1 MCVKYSSHLVFNQN
15 HRISFPYTTHF
26 VFAIISFWNFLRKN
40 KLYAAVNLVGLTV
53 SMAFVL
59 LLAVYIQ
66 RQLTTDSFQQNA
78 DRIYVVANEDN
89 VTMGYWLDKHLKNNF
104 PEIEKGCCVA
114 NIASAAAFNIDGER
128 VYGSTM
134 AADSTFFEMF
144 SYDLVEGNKA
154 DWRVSQDRCMVSRE
168 FANAHF
174 GDKDPLGQT
183 ISLNYEGSF
192 QLTVC
197 GVYEDFGNSILKAPD
212 VLIRGDLMPKINSS
226 HDEFMSNAGGGIC
239 FVMAYPG
246 ADLQGRHDDILD
258 WCEENF
264 WVYKSQYDKVR
275 IIPLRDMYFLNE
287 GIRYGSDTIQF
298 GNRSFVNLLL
308 AMCILLLAFA
318 VLNYINMT
326 TALTGF
332 RAKEM
337 ATRRLVG
344 ADKRSIFFKVI
355 SESTLICGISM
366 LLAILLAEALAP
378 TASRILEYQVSVF
391 KAVTPVNILLV
402 LGFILVLGIL
412 AGIVPALLIQK
423 AQPIEIVR
431 GTLRLKTKTVYSKV
445 IIVVQNVV
453 AVVMLVS
460 ALTIG
465 LQIRHMVS
473 ADLGYNTKDILVV
486 DNAFGQTGQIRPL
499 LDKWREEPCVEEVG
513 QGDGIPLGGT
523 NNWTMEMPDG
533 HWVSF
538 QQIQGDDKY
547 FDILGLKVKQDN
559 HQPNKWWLNEYAFKQ
574 IGIEETA
581 TEFQTAQNGTRSIG
595 GIYYDFKIRPL
606 EQDQSAAMIYNR
618 GENPDDDYPW
628 VLLVKTTGD
637 QAAAKK
643 QVEAACKEV
652 FPDRLFEA
660 QYIEEMIEDGF
671 ADESR
676 VLNIVLIFTLLSI
689 LVSALGLF
697 AMSSYYMQ
705 QEIRSVSVKKV
716 FGADYSGVLKE
727 LVLSFMKMVGIAFV
741 IGVPIA
747 WFIMSRWLSGYG
759 HRINLY
765 WWIFVVA
772 GLIVALIAIASVLYQ
787 SIKTAR
793 TNPAEA
799 LKKE

>member
-1 MCVKYSSHLVFNQN
+1 MK
-15 HRISFPYTTHF
+15 
-26 VFAIISFWNFLRKN
+26 SFWNFLRKN

-78 DRIYVVANEDN
+78 DRIYVIANEDN

-144 SYDLVEGNKA
+144 SYDLLEGNKA

-174 GDKDPLGQT
+174 GDKDPLGQI
-183 ISLNYEGSF
+183 ISFNYEGSF

-212 VLIRGDLMPKINSS
+212 VLIRGDIMPKINSS
-226 HDEFMSNAGGGIC
+226 HDEYMSNAGGGIC

-246 ADLQGRHDDILD
+246 ADLQARHSDILD

-486 DNAFGQTGQIRPL
+486 DNAFGQAGQIRPL

-513 QGDGIPLGGT
+513 QGDGIPLGRT
-523 NNWTMEMPDG
+523 SNWTMEMPDG

>member
-1 MCVKYSSHLVFNQN
+1 MK
-15 HRISFPYTTHF
+15 
-26 VFAIISFWNFLRKN
+26 SFWNFLRKN

-144 SYDLVEGNKA
+144 SYDLLEGNKA

-174 GDKDPLGQT
+174 GDKDPLGQI
-183 ISLNYEGSF
+183 ISFNYEGSF

-212 VLIRGDLMPKINSS
+212 VLIRGDLMPLINTS
-226 HDEFMSNAGGGIC
+226 HDEYMSNAGGGIC

-246 ADLQGRHDDILD
+246 ADLQARHSDILD

-391 KAVTPVNILLV
+391 KAVTPVGILLV

-486 DNAFGQTGQIRPL
+486 DNAFGQTGKIRPL

-628 VLLVKTTGD
+628 ILLVKTTGD

-689 LVSALGLF
+689 LVSAMGLF

-705 QEIRSVSVKKV
+705 QETRSVAVKKV
-716 FGADYSGVLKE
+716 FGAEYNGVLKE

-747 WFIMSRWLSGYG
+747 WFIMNRWLSGYG
-759 HRINLY
+759 HRIDLH
-765 WWIFVVA
+765 WWIFVLA
-772 GLIVALIAIASVLYQ
+772 GLTVAVIAAISVLYQ

>member
-1 MCVKYSSHLVFNQN
+1 MK
-15 HRISFPYTTHF
+15 
-26 VFAIISFWNFLRKN
+26 SFWNFLKKN
-40 KLYAAVNLVGLTV
+40 KLYGAINLVGLTV

-59 LLAVYIQ
+59 LLAVYVQ
-66 RQLTTDSFQQNA
+66 RQLTTDSFQKNS
-78 DRIYVVANEDN
+78 DRIYVIANEDN

-114 NIASAAAFNIDGER
+114 NVASADAFTIGGEL

-144 SYDLVEGNKA
+144 SYDLMEGNKA
-154 DWRVSQDRCMVSRE
+154 DWRVSWDRCMVSRE
-168 FANAHF
+168 FANVHF
-174 GDKDPLGQT
+174 GDKDPIGQVVT
-183 ISLNYEGSF
+183 YNNGNY

-197 GVYEDFGNSILKAPD
+197 GIYEDFGNSILKAPD
-212 VLIRGDLMPKINSS
+212 VLLRGEIMTKINSANN
-226 HDEFMSNAGGGIC
+226 EGMSNAGSGIC
-239 FVMAYPG
+239 FVMAYPD
-246 ADLQGRHDDILD
+246 ADLQARQGDILD
-258 WCEENF
+258 WCEKNF

-275 IIPLRDMYFLNE
+275 LIPLRDMYFLNE

-344 ADKRSIFFKVI
+344 ADKRSIFLKVI
-355 SESTLICGISM
+355 AESTLICGISM
-366 LLAILLAEALAP
+366 LLAILLAEALSPAV
-378 TASRILEYQVSVF
+378 SRMLEYQVSIF
-391 KAVTPVNILLV
+391 KAITPVNVLLV
-402 LGFILVLGIL
+402 LGFIVILGIL
-412 AGIVPALLIQK
+412 SGIVPALLIQK

-445 IIVVQNVV
+445 IIIVQNVV
-453 AVVMLVS
+453 AIIMLVS
-460 ALTIG
+460 ALTMG
-465 LQIRHMVS
+465 LQIRHMIS

-574 IGIEETA
+574 IGIDESA
-581 TEFQTAQNGTRSIG
+581 MEFVSAKNGTRSIG

-606 EQDQSAAMIYNR
+606 EADQSAAMIYNR

-671 ADESR
+671 SDESR

-759 HRINLY
+759 HRIDLH
-765 WWIFVVA
+765 WWIFLAA
-772 GLIVALIAIASVLYQ
+772 GAVVALIAIVSVLYQ
-787 SIKTAR
+787 SIKTAQ

>member
-1 MCVKYSSHLVFNQN
+1 MK
-15 HRISFPYTTHF
+15 
-26 VFAIISFWNFLRKN
+26 SFWNFLKKN
-40 KLYAAVNLVGLTV
+40 KLYGAINLVGLTV

-59 LLAVYIQ
+59 LLAVYVQ
-66 RQLTTDSFQQNA
+66 RQLTTDSFQKNA
-78 DRIYVVANEDN
+78 DRIYVIANEDN

-114 NIASAAAFNIDGER
+114 NVASADAFTIGGEL

-154 DWRVSQDRCMVSRE
+154 DWRVSWDRCMVSRE
-168 FANAHF
+168 FANVHF
-174 GDKDPLGQT
+174 GDKDPIGQVVT
-183 ISLNYEGSF
+183 YNNGNY

-197 GVYEDFGNSILKAPD
+197 GIYEDFGNSILKAPD
-212 VLIRGDLMPKINSS
+212 VLLRGEIMTKINSANN
-226 HDEFMSNAGGGIC
+226 EGMSNAGSGIC
-239 FVMAYPG
+239 FVMAYPD
-246 ADLQGRHDDILD
+246 ADLQARQGDILD
-258 WCEENF
+258 WCEKNF

-275 IIPLRDMYFLNE
+275 LIPLRDMYFLNE

-308 AMCILLLAFA
+308 AMCLLLLAFA

-344 ADKRSIFFKVI
+344 ADKRSIFLKVI

-378 TASRILEYQVSVF
+378 AASRILEYQVSIF
-391 KAVTPVNILLV
+391 KAITPVNVLLV
-402 LGFILVLGIL
+402 LGFTVILGIL
-412 AGIVPALLIQK
+412 SGLVPALLIQQ

-445 IIVVQNVV
+445 IIIVQNMV
-453 AVVMLVS
+453 AIIMLVS
-460 ALTIG
+460 TLTMG
-465 LQIRHMVS
+465 LQIRHLVS

-486 DNAFGQTGQIRPL
+486 DNAFGNTGQIRPL
-499 LDKWREEPCVEEVG
+499 LDRLRAEPCVEEVG
-513 QGDGIPLGGT
+513 QGDGIPLEGT

-559 HQPNKWWLNEYAFKQ
+559 HQRAWWLNEYAFKE
-574 IGIEETA
+574 IGIEETE
-581 TEFQTAQNGTRSIG
+581 TEYQTAKNGTRQIG
-595 GIYYDFKIRPL
+595 GIYYDFKIRPI
-606 EQDQSAAMIYNR
+606 EADQSAAMIYNR

-628 VLLVKTTGD
+628 MLIVKTTGD
-637 QAAAKK
+637 QAAARK

-671 ADESR
+671 SDESR

-747 WFIMSRWLSGYG
+747 WLIMNHWLSGYG
-759 HRINLY
+759 HRIGLH
-765 WWIFVVA
+765 WWIFVLA
-772 GLIVALIAIASVLYQ
+772 GLVVALIAAASVLYQ

>member
-1 MCVKYSSHLVFNQN
+1 MK
-15 HRISFPYTTHF
+15 
-26 VFAIISFWNFLRKN
+26 SFWNFLRKN

-144 SYDLVEGNKA
+144 SYDLLEGNKA

-174 GDKDPLGQT
+174 GDKDPLGQI
-183 ISLNYEGSF
+183 ISFNYDGSF

-212 VLIRGDLMPKINSS
+212 VLIRGDIMPKINSS

-486 DNAFGQTGQIRPL
+486 DNAFGQAGQIRPL

-606 EQDQSAAMIYNR
+606 EEDQSAAMIYNR

-637 QAAAKK
+637 QAAAKER
-643 QVEAACKEV
+643 VEAIAGEV
-652 FPDRLFEA
+652 FPGRLFEA

-747 WFIMSRWLSGYG
+747 WLIMNHWLSGYG

>member
-1 MCVKYSSHLVFNQN
+1 MK
-15 HRISFPYTTHF
+15 
-26 VFAIISFWNFLRKN
+26 SFWNFLKKN
-40 KLYAAVNLVGLTV
+40 KLYGAINLVGLPV

-59 LLAVYIQ
+59 LLAVYVQ
-66 RQLTTDSFQQNA
+66 RQLTTDSFQKNA
-78 DRIYVVANEDN
+78 DRIYVIANEDN

-114 NIASAAAFNIDGER
+114 NVASADAFTIGGEL

-154 DWRVSQDRCMVSRE
+154 DWRVSWDRCMVSRE
-168 FANAHF
+168 FANVHF
-174 GDKDPLGQT
+174 GDKDPIGQVVT
-183 ISLNYEGSF
+183 YNNGNY

-197 GVYEDFGNSILKAPD
+197 GIYEDFGNSILKAPD
-212 VLIRGDLMPKINSS
+212 VLLRGEIMTKINSANN
-226 HDEFMSNAGGGIC
+226 EGMSNAGSGIC
-239 FVMAYPG
+239 FVMAYPD
-246 ADLQGRHDDILD
+246 ADLQARQGDILD
-258 WCEENF
+258 WCEKNF

-275 IIPLRDMYFLNE
+275 LIPLRDMYFLNE

-308 AMCILLLAFA
+308 AMCLLLLAFA

-344 ADKRSIFFKVI
+344 ADKRSIFLKVI

-378 TASRILEYQVSVF
+378 AASRILEYQVSIF
-391 KAVTPVNILLV
+391 KAITPVNVLLV
-402 LGFILVLGIL
+402 LGFIVILGIL
-412 AGIVPALLIQK
+412 SGLVPALLIQQ

-445 IIVVQNVV
+445 IIIVQNVV
-453 AVVMLVS
+453 AIIMLVS
-460 ALTIG
+460 ALTMG
-465 LQIRHMVS
+465 LQIRHMIS

-574 IGIEETA
+574 IGIDESA
-581 TEFQTAQNGTRSIG
+581 MEFVSAKNGTRSIG

-606 EQDQSAAMIYNR
+606 EADQSAAMIYNR

-671 ADESR
+671 SDESR

-747 WFIMSRWLSGYG
+747 WFIMNRWLSGYG
-759 HRINLY
+759 HRIDLY
-765 WWIFVVA
+765 WWIFALA
-772 GLIVALIAIASVLYQ
+772 GLTVAFIAAISVLYQ

>member
-1 MCVKYSSHLVFNQN
+1 MK
-15 HRISFPYTTHF
+15 
-26 VFAIISFWNFLRKN
+26 SFWNFIKKN
-40 KLYAAVNLVGLTV
+40 KLYGAINLVGLTV

-144 SYDLVEGNKA
+144 SYDLLEGNKA

-174 GDKDPLGQT
+174 GDKDPLGQI
-183 ISLNYEGSF
+183 ISFNYEGSF

-212 VLIRGDLMPKINSS
+212 VLIRGDLMPLINTS
-226 HDEFMSNAGGGIC
+226 HDEYMSNAGGGIC

-246 ADLQGRHDDILD
+246 ADLQARHSDILD

-486 DNAFGQTGQIRPL
+486 DNAFGQAGKIRPL

-747 WFIMSRWLSGYG
+747 WFIMNRWLSGYG

>member
-1 MCVKYSSHLVFNQN
+1 MK
-15 HRISFPYTTHF
+15 
-26 VFAIISFWNFLRKN
+26 SFWNFIKKN
-40 KLYAAVNLVGLTV
+40 KLYGAINLVGLTV

-59 LLAVYIQ
+59 LLAVYVQ
-66 RQLTTDSFQQNA
+66 RQLSTDTFQENA
-78 DRIYVVANEDN
+78 DRIYVIANEDN

-114 NIASAAAFNIDGER
+114 NIASAAAFNINGER

-174 GDKDPLGQT
+174 GDKDPLGQI
-183 ISLNYEGSF
+183 ISFNYEGSF

-212 VLIRGDLMPKINSS
+212 VLIRGDIMPKINST
-226 HDEFMSNAGGGIC
+226 HDEYMSNAGGGIC

-246 ADLQGRHDDILD
+246 ADLQARHSDILD

-523 NNWTMEMPDG
+523 NNWTMEMLDG

-581 TEFQTAQNGTRSIG
+581 MEFQSAKNGTRAIG

-618 GENPDDDYPW
+618 GENPNDDYPW

-652 FPDRLFEA
+652 FPYRLFEA

>member
-1 MCVKYSSHLVFNQN
+1 MK
-15 HRISFPYTTHF
+15 
-26 VFAIISFWNFLRKN
+26 SFWNFLKKN
-40 KLYAAVNLVGLTV
+40 KLYGAINLVGLTV

-59 LLAVYIQ
+59 LLAVYVQ
-66 RQLTTDSFQQNA
+66 RQLTTDSFQKNA
-78 DRIYVVANEDN
+78 DRIYVIANEDN

-114 NIASAAAFNIDGER
+114 NVASADAFTIGGEL

-154 DWRVSQDRCMVSRE
+154 DWRVSWDRCMVSRE
-168 FANAHF
+168 FANVHF
-174 GDKDPLGQT
+174 GDKDPIGQVVT
-183 ISLNYEGSF
+183 YNNGNY

-197 GVYEDFGNSILKAPD
+197 GIYEDFGNSILKAPD
-212 VLIRGDLMPKINSS
+212 VLLRGEIMTKINSANN
-226 HDEFMSNAGGGIC
+226 EGMSNAGSGIC
-239 FVMAYPG
+239 FVMAYPD
-246 ADLQGRHDDILD
+246 ADLQARQGDILD
-258 WCEENF
+258 WCEKNF

-275 IIPLRDMYFLNE
+275 LIPLRDMYFLNE

-308 AMCILLLAFA
+308 AMCLLLLAFA

-344 ADKRSIFFKVI
+344 ADKRSIFLKVI

-378 TASRILEYQVSVF
+378 AASRILEYQVSVF

-445 IIVVQNVV
+445 IIIVQNVV
-453 AVVMLVS
+453 AIIMLVS
-460 ALTIG
+460 ALTMG
-465 LQIRHMVS
+465 LQIRHMIS

-499 LDKWREEPCVEEVG
+499 LDKWREEPSVEEVG

-637 QAAAKK
+637 QTAAKK
-643 QVEAACKEV
+643 RVEAVAGEV
-652 FPDRLFEA
+652 FPGRLFEG
-660 QYIEEMIEDGF
+660 QYIEEMIADGF
-671 ADESR
+671 KDESR
-676 VLNIVLIFTLLSI
+676 VLKIVLIFTLLSV

-747 WFIMSRWLSGYG
+747 WLIMNHWLSGYG
-759 HRINLY
+759 HRIGLH
-765 WWIFVVA
+765 WWIFVLA
-772 GLIVALIAIASVLYQ
+772 GLVVALIAAASVLYQ

>member
-1 MCVKYSSHLVFNQN
+1 MK
-15 HRISFPYTTHF
+15 
-26 VFAIISFWNFLRKN
+26 SFWNFLKKN
-40 KLYAAVNLVGLTV
+40 KLYGAINLVGLTV

-59 LLAVYIQ
+59 LLAVYVQ
-66 RQLTTDSFQQNA
+66 RQLTTDSFQENA
-78 DRIYVVANEDN
+78 DRIYVIANEEN
-89 VTMGYWLDKHLKNNF
+89 VDMGYWLDKHLKNNF
-104 PEIEKGCCVA
+104 PEIERGCCVA
-114 NIASAAAFNIDGER
+114 NIASATAFSIDGER

-134 AADSTFFEMF
+134 AADSTFFDIF
-144 SYDLVEGNKA
+144 SYELTKGNKA
-154 DWRVSQDRCMVSRE
+154 DWRVSWDRCMVSEE

-174 GDKDPLGQT
+174 GDKDPIGQV
-183 ISLNYEGSF
+183 IQLNYEGSF
-192 QLTVC
+192 PITVC
-197 GVYEDFGNSILKAPD
+197 GIYKDFGNSVLKAPD
-212 VLIRGDLMPKINSS
+212 VLLRGDIMPKINSS
-226 HDEFMSNAGGGIC
+226 HDESMSNAAGGIC
-239 FVMAYPG
+239 FVMTHPG
-246 ADLQGRHDDILD
+246 ADLKAKHNAILD

-264 WVYKSQYDKVR
+264 WVYKSRYDKVR
-275 IIPLRDMYFLNE
+275 IIPLRDMYFLESGNKDWTE
-287 GIRYGSDTIQF
+287 TIQF

-344 ADKRSIFFKVI
+344 AEKRSIFLKVI
-355 SESTLICGISM
+355 SESTIICAISM
-366 LLAILLAEALAP
+366 PLAILLAEALAP
-378 TASRILEYQVSVF
+378 TASQILEYQVSIF
-391 KAVTPVNILLV
+391 KAVSPVNILLV
-402 LGFILVLGIL
+402 LGFILALGVL

-445 IIVVQNVV
+445 IIMIQNVV
-453 AVVMLVS
+453 TVVMLVS
-460 ALTIG
+460 ALTMA
-465 LQIRHMVS
+465 LQIRHMIT

-499 LDKWREEPCVEEVG
+499 LDKWRAEPCVEEVG
-513 QGDGIPLGGT
+513 QGDGIPLEGT

-547 FDILGLKVKQDN
+547 FDILGLKMKQDN
-559 HQPNKWWLNEYAFKQ
+559 HQRAWWLNEYAFKQ
-574 IGIEETA
+574 IGIDESA
-581 TEFQTAQNGTRSIG
+581 MEFVTAQNGTMAIG
-595 GIYYDFKIRPL
+595 GVYYDFKVRPL
-606 EQDQSAAMIYNR
+606 EADQSAAMIYNR

-628 VLLVKTTGD
+628 VLIIKTSGD
-637 QAAAKK
+637 HAAAKK
-643 QVEAACKEV
+643 RVEAIAAEV
-652 FPDRLFEA
+652 FPGRLFSA
-660 QYIEEMIEDGF
+660 LYIEEMIEEGF
-671 ADESR
+671 SDESR
-676 VLNIVLIFTLLSI
+676 VLKIVLIFTLLSI

-716 FGADYSGVLKE
+716 FGAEYSGVLKE
-727 LVLSFMKMVGIAFV
+727 LVLAFMRMVGIAFV
-741 IGVPIA
+741 IAIPIA
-747 WFIMSRWLSGYG
+747 WFIMNRWLSGFG
-759 HRINLY
+759 HHINLH

-772 GLIVALIAIASVLYQ
+772 GLVVALIAIISVLYQ

>member
-1 MCVKYSSHLVFNQN
+1 MK
-15 HRISFPYTTHF
+15 
-26 VFAIISFWNFLRKN
+26 SFWNFLRKN

-174 GDKDPLGQT
+174 GDKDPLGQI
-183 ISLNYEGSF
+183 ISFNYEGSF

-212 VLIRGDLMPKINSS
+212 VLIRGDLMPLINTS
-226 HDEFMSNAGGGIC
+226 HDEYMSNAGGGIC

-246 ADLQGRHDDILD
+246 ADLQARHSDILD

-344 ADKRSIFFKVI
+344 SDKRSIFLKVI

-366 LLAILLAEALAP
+366 LLAILLAEALSP
-378 TASRILEYQVSVF
+378 LASQILKYQVSIF
-391 KAVTPVNILLV
+391 KAVMPVNVLLV
-402 LGFILVLGIL
+402 LGFIALLGVLS
-412 AGIVPALLIQK
+412 GIVPALLIQQ

-445 IIVVQNVV
+445 IIIVQNVV

-460 ALTIG
+460 ALTMG
-465 LQIRHMVS
+465 LQIRHMIS

-499 LDKWREEPCVEEVG
+499 LDRLRAEPCVEEVG

-523 NNWTMEMPDG
+523 NNLTMEMPDG

-559 HQPNKWWLNEYAFKQ
+559 HQRAWWLNEYAFKQ

-581 TEFQTAQNGTRSIG
+581 TEFQSAKNGTRQIG

-606 EQDQSAAMIYNR
+606 EEDQSAAMIYNR

-628 VLLVKTTGD
+628 ILLVKTTGD

-705 QEIRSVSVKKV
+705 QEIRSVSVKKA

-747 WFIMSRWLSGYG
+747 WFIMNRWLSGYG
-759 HRINLY
+759 HRIDLY
-765 WWIFVVA
+765 WWIFALA
-772 GLIVALIAIASVLYQ
+772 GLTVVFIAAISVLYQ

>member
-1 MCVKYSSHLVFNQN
+1 MK
-15 HRISFPYTTHF
+15 
-26 VFAIISFWNFLRKN
+26 SFWNFLRKN

-144 SYDLVEGNKA
+144 SYDLLEGNKA

-174 GDKDPLGQT
+174 GDKDPLGQI
-183 ISLNYEGSF
+183 ISFNYDGSF

-212 VLIRGDLMPKINSS
+212 VLIRGDIMPKINSL
-226 HDEFMSNAGGGIC
+226 HDEFMSYAGGGVC
-239 FVMAYPG
+239 FVMTYPG
-246 ADLQGRHDDILD
+246 ADLQARQSDILD

-264 WVYKSQYDKVR
+264 WVYKRQYDNVR
-275 IIPLRDMYFLNE
+275 LIPLRNMYFMDDGNKDWTE
-287 GIRYGSDTIQF
+287 TIQF

-344 ADKRSIFFKVI
+344 SDKRSIFLKVI

-366 LLAILLAEALAP
+366 LLAILLAEALSP
-378 TASRILEYQVSVF
+378 LASQILKYQVSIF
-391 KAVTPVNILLV
+391 KAVMPVNVLLV
-402 LGFILVLGIL
+402 LGFIALLGVLS
-412 AGIVPALLIQK
+412 GIVPALLIQQ

-445 IIVVQNVV
+445 IIIVQNVV

-460 ALTIG
+460 ALTMG
-465 LQIRHMVS
+465 LQIRHMIS

-499 LDKWREEPCVEEVG
+499 LDRLRAEPCVEEVG

-523 NNWTMEMPDG
+523 NNLTMEMPDG

-559 HQPNKWWLNEYAFKQ
+559 HQRAWWLNEYAFKQ

-581 TEFQTAQNGTRSIG
+581 TEFQSAKNGTSQIG

-606 EQDQSAAMIYNR
+606 EEDQSAAMIYNR

-628 VLLVKTTGD
+628 ILLVKTTGD

-676 VLNIVLIFTLLSI
+676 VLNIVLIFTLLFI

-772 GLIVALIAIASVLYQ
+772 GLLVAIIAAISVLYQ

>member
-1 MCVKYSSHLVFNQN
+1 MK
-15 HRISFPYTTHF
+15 
-26 VFAIISFWNFLRKN
+26 SFWNFLRKN

-89 VTMGYWLDKHLKNNF
+89 VTMGYWLNKRLKNNF

-174 GDKDPLGQT
+174 GDKDPLGQI
-183 ISLNYEGSF
+183 ISFNYEGSF

-246 ADLQGRHDDILD
+246 ADLQARHSDILD

-431 GTLRLKTKTVYSKV
+431 GTLRLETKTVYSKV

-460 ALTIG
+460 ALTMG
-465 LQIRHMVS
+465 LQIRHMIS

-486 DNAFGQTGQIRPL
+486 DNAFGQAGQIRPL

-581 TEFQTAQNGTRSIG
+581 MEFQSAKNGTRAIG

-618 GENPDDDYPW
+618 GENPNDDYPW

-747 WFIMSRWLSGYG
+747 WFIMNRWLSGYG
-759 HRINLY
+759 HRIDLH
-765 WWIFVVA
+765 WWIFAIA
-772 GLIVALIAIASVLYQ
+772 GLTVAVIAAISVLYQ

>member
-1 MCVKYSSHLVFNQN
+1 MK
-15 HRISFPYTTHF
+15 
-26 VFAIISFWNFLRKN
+26 SFWNFLKKN

-174 GDKDPLGQT
+174 GDKDPLGQI
-183 ISLNYEGSF
+183 ISFNYEGSF

-264 WVYKSQYDKVR
+264 WVYKSLYDKVR

-308 AMCILLLAFA
+308 AMCLLLLAFA

-344 ADKRSIFFKVI
+344 ADKRSIFLKVI

-366 LLAILLAEALAP
+366 LLAILLAEALCPAV
-378 TASRILEYQVSVF
+378 SRLLEYQVSIF
-391 KAVTPVNILLV
+391 KAITPVNVLLV
-402 LGFILVLGIL
+402 LGFIVILGVLS
-412 AGIVPALLIQK
+412 GIVPALLIQQ

-465 LQIRHMVS
+465 LQIRYMIS

-486 DNAFGQTGQIRPL
+486 DNAYGQTGQIRPL

-643 QVEAACKEV
+643 RVEAACKEV

-676 VLNIVLIFTLLSI
+676 VLKIVIIFTLLSI

-747 WFIMSRWLSGYG
+747 WFIMNLWLSGYG
-759 HRINLY
+759 HRINLH
-765 WWIFVVA
+765 WWIFLPA
-772 GLIVALIAIASVLYQ
+772 GAVVALIAIVSVLYH

>member
-1 MCVKYSSHLVFNQN
+1 MK
-15 HRISFPYTTHF
+15 
-26 VFAIISFWNFLRKN
+26 SFWNFLKKN
-40 KLYAAVNLVGLTV
+40 KLYGVINLVGLTV

-59 LLAVYIQ
+59 LLAVYVQ
-66 RQLTTDSFQQNA
+66 RQLSTDTFQENA
-78 DRIYVVANEDN
+78 DRIYVIANEDN

-114 NIASAAAFNIDGER
+114 NMSSAAAFSIDGER

-134 AADSTFFEMF
+134 AADSTFFEIF
-144 SYDLVEGNKA
+144 SYDLVKGNKA
-154 DWRVSQDRCMVSRE
+154 DWRVSWDRCMVSEE
-168 FANAHF
+168 FANANF
-174 GDKDPLGQT
+174 GEKDPIGQ
-183 ISLNYEGSF
+183 IIQFNYEGTF
-192 QLTVC
+192 PLTVC
-197 GVYEDFGNSILKAPD
+197 GIYKEFGNSILKAPD
-212 VLIRGDLMPKINSS
+212 VLVRGEMMPKTNSS
-226 HDEFMSNAGGGIC
+226 HDEYMSNAGGGIC

-246 ADLQGRHDDILD
+246 ADLLARQDDILS
-258 WCEENF
+258 WCEEHF

-308 AMCILLLAFA
+308 AMCLLLLAFA

-344 ADKRSIFFKVI
+344 AEKRSIFLKVI
-355 SESTLICGISM
+355 SESTIICAISM

-378 TASRILEYQVSVF
+378 TASRILEYQVSIF
-391 KAVTPVNILLV
+391 KAITPVNVLLV
-402 LGFILVLGIL
+402 LGFIVILGIL
-412 AGIVPALLIQK
+412 SGLVPALLIQQ

-643 QVEAACKEV
+643 RVEAVAGEV
-652 FPDRLFEA
+652 FPGRLFEG
-660 QYIEEMIEDGF
+660 QYIEEMIADGF
-671 ADESR
+671 KDESR
-676 VLNIVLIFTLLSI
+676 VLKIVLIFTLLSI

-747 WFIMSRWLSGYG
+747 WFIMNRWLSGYG
-759 HRINLY
+759 HRIDLH
-765 WWIFVVA
+765 WWIFALA
-772 GLIVALIAIASVLYQ
+772 GLAVAFIAAISVLYQ

>member
-1 MCVKYSSHLVFNQN
+1 MK
-15 HRISFPYTTHF
+15 
-26 VFAIISFWNFLRKN
+26 SFWNFLRKN

-318 VLNYINMT
+318 VLNYINMA

>member
-1 MCVKYSSHLVFNQN
+1 MK
-15 HRISFPYTTHF
+15 
-26 VFAIISFWNFLRKN
+26 SFWNFLKKN
-40 KLYAAVNLVGLTV
+40 KLYGAINLVGLTV

-174 GDKDPLGQT
+174 GDKDPLGQI
-183 ISLNYEGSF
+183 ISFNYEGSF

-212 VLIRGDLMPKINSS
+212 VLIRGDIMPKINSS
-226 HDEFMSNAGGGIC
+226 HDEYMSNAGGGIC

-246 ADLQGRHDDILD
+246 ADLQARHSDILD

-637 QAAAKK
+637 QAAAKER
-643 QVEAACKEV
+643 VEAIAGEV
-652 FPDRLFEA
+652 FPGRLFEA

-759 HRINLY
+759 HRINLF
-765 WWIFVVA
+765 WWIFLAA
-772 GLIVALIAIASVLYQ
+772 GAVVALIAIASVLYQ

>member
-1 MCVKYSSHLVFNQN
+1 MK
-15 HRISFPYTTHF
+15 
-26 VFAIISFWNFLRKN
+26 SFWNFLRKN

-192 QLTVC
+192 QFTVC

-486 DNAFGQTGQIRPL
+486 DNAFGQAGQIRPL

-637 QAAAKK
+637 QAAAKER
-643 QVEAACKEV
+643 VEAIAGEV
-652 FPDRLFEA
+652 FPGRLFEA

>member
-1 MCVKYSSHLVFNQN
+1 MK
-15 HRISFPYTTHF
+15 
-26 VFAIISFWNFLRKN
+26 SFWNFLRKN
-40 KLYAAVNLVGLTV
+40 KLYGTINLVGLTV

-59 LLAVYIQ
+59 LLVVYIQ
-66 RQLTTDSFQQNA
+66 RQLSTDSFQENA
-78 DRIYVVANEDN
+78 DRVFVIGNDN
-89 VTMGYWLDKHLKNNF
+89 SVQMGYWLDKHLKNNF

-114 NIASAAAFNIDGER
+114 NIASAAAFNINGER

-168 FANAHF
+168 FVNAHF
-174 GDKDPLGQT
+174 GDKDPIGQVIT
-183 ISLNYEGSF
+183 LNDNADYP
-192 QLTVC
+192 LTVC
-197 GVYEDFGNSILKAPD
+197 GVYDDFGNSILKASD
-212 VLIRGDLMPKINSS
+212 VLMRGEIMPKTNSAHNES
-226 HDEFMSNAGGGIC
+226 MSNAGGGIC

-246 ADLQGRHDDILD
+246 ADLQARQSDILD
-258 WCEENF
+258 WCEENC

-275 IIPLRDMYFLNE
+275 IIPLRDMYFLEE
-287 GIRYGSDTIQF
+287 GNRDGTETIQF

-366 LLAILLAEALAP
+366 LLAILLAEALSP
-378 TASRILEYQVSVF
+378 LASQILKYQVSIF
-391 KAVTPVNILLV
+391 KAVTPVNVLLV
-402 LGFILVLGIL
+402 LGFIALLGVLS
-412 AGIVPALLIQK
+412 GIVPALLIQQ

-445 IIVVQNVV
+445 IIIVQNVV

-460 ALTIG
+460 ALTMG
-465 LQIRHMVS
+465 LQIRHMIS

-499 LDKWREEPCVEEVG
+499 LDRLRAEPCVEEVG

-559 HQPNKWWLNEYAFKQ
+559 HQRAWWLNEYAFKQ

-581 TEFQTAQNGTRSIG
+581 TEYQTAKNGTRQIG
-595 GIYYDFKIRPL
+595 GIYYDFKIRPI
-606 EQDQSAAMIYNR
+606 EADQSAAMIYNR

-628 VLLVKTTGD
+628 MLIVKTTGD
-637 QAAAKK
+637 QAAARK

-747 WFIMSRWLSGYG
+747 WFIMNRWLSGYG
-759 HRINLY
+759 HRIDLH
-765 WWIFVVA
+765 WWIFVLA
-772 GLIVALIAIASVLYQ
+772 GLAVAFIAAISVLYQ

>member
-1 MCVKYSSHLVFNQN
+1 MK
-15 HRISFPYTTHF
+15 
-26 VFAIISFWNFLRKN
+26 SFWNFLRKN

-144 SYDLVEGNKA
+144 SYDLLEGNKA

-174 GDKDPLGQT
+174 GDKDPLGQI
-183 ISLNYEGSF
+183 ISFNYDGSF

-212 VLIRGDLMPKINSS
+212 VLIRGDIMPKINSS

-344 ADKRSIFFKVI
+344 SDKRSIFLKVI

-366 LLAILLAEALAP
+366 LLAILLAEALSP
-378 TASRILEYQVSVF
+378 LASQILKYQVSIF
-391 KAVTPVNILLV
+391 KAVMPVNVLLV
-402 LGFILVLGIL
+402 LGFIALLGVLS
-412 AGIVPALLIQK
+412 GIVPALLIQQ

-445 IIVVQNVV
+445 IIIVQNVV

-460 ALTIG
+460 ALTMG
-465 LQIRHMVS
+465 LQIRHMIS

-499 LDKWREEPCVEEVG
+499 LDRLRAEPCVEEVG

-523 NNWTMEMPDG
+523 NNLTMEMPDG

-559 HQPNKWWLNEYAFKQ
+559 HQRAWWLNEYAFKQ

-581 TEFQTAQNGTRSIG
+581 TEFQSAKNGTRQIG

-606 EQDQSAAMIYNR
+606 EEDQSAAMIYNR

-628 VLLVKTTGD
+628 ILLVKTTGD

-676 VLNIVLIFTLLSI
+676 VLNIVLIFTLLFI

-747 WFIMSRWLSGYG
+747 WFIMNRWLSGYG
-759 HRINLY
+759 HRIDLY
-765 WWIFVVA
+765 WWIFALA
-772 GLIVALIAIASVLYQ
+772 GLTVAFIAAISVLYQ

>member
-1 MCVKYSSHLVFNQN
+1 MK
-15 HRISFPYTTHF
+15 
-26 VFAIISFWNFLRKN
+26 SFWNFLRKN

-114 NIASAAAFNIDGER
+114 NIASAAAFNINGER

-246 ADLQGRHDDILD
+246 ADLQARHSDILD

-637 QAAAKK
+637 QAAAKER
-643 QVEAACKEV
+643 VEAIAGEV
-652 FPDRLFEA
+652 FPGRLFEA

>member
-1 MCVKYSSHLVFNQN
+1 MK
-15 HRISFPYTTHF
+15 
-26 VFAIISFWNFLRKN
+26 SFWNFLKKN
-40 KLYAAVNLVGLTV
+40 KLYGAINLVGLTV

-66 RQLTTDSFQQNA
+66 RQLSTDSFQKNA
-78 DRIYVVANEDN
+78 DRIYVIANEDN

-114 NIASAAAFNIDGER
+114 NIASAAAFNINGER

-174 GDKDPLGQT
+174 GDKDPLGQI
-183 ISLNYEGSF
+183 ISFNYEGSF

-212 VLIRGDLMPKINSS
+212 VLIRGDLMPLINTS
-226 HDEFMSNAGGGIC
+226 HDEYMSNAGGGIC

-366 LLAILLAEALAP
+366 LLAILLAEALSP
-378 TASRILEYQVSVF
+378 LASQILKYQVSIF
-391 KAVTPVNILLV
+391 KAVTPVNVLLV
-402 LGFILVLGIL
+402 LGFIALLGVLS
-412 AGIVPALLIQK
+412 GIVPALLIQQ

-445 IIVVQNVV
+445 IIIVQNVV

-460 ALTIG
+460 ALTMG
-465 LQIRHMVS
+465 LQIRHMIS

-499 LDKWREEPCVEEVG
+499 LDRLRAEPCVEEVG

-559 HQPNKWWLNEYAFKQ
+559 HQRAWWLNEYAFKQ

-581 TEFQTAQNGTRSIG
+581 TEFQSAKNGTRQIG

-606 EQDQSAAMIYNR
+606 EEDQSAAMIYNR

-671 ADESR
+671 SDESR

-747 WFIMSRWLSGYG
+747 WFIMNRWLSGYG
-759 HRINLY
+759 HRIDLY
-765 WWIFVVA
+765 WWIFALA
-772 GLIVALIAIASVLYQ
+772 GLTVAFIAAISVLYQ

>member
-1 MCVKYSSHLVFNQN
+1 MK
-15 HRISFPYTTHF
+15 
-26 VFAIISFWNFLRKN
+26 SFWNFLKKN
-40 KLYAAVNLVGLTV
+40 KLYGAINLVGLTV

-59 LLAVYIQ
+59 LLAVYVQ
-66 RQLTTDSFQQNA
+66 RQLSTDSFQKNA
-78 DRIYVVANEDN
+78 DRIYVIANEDN

-144 SYDLVEGNKA
+144 SYDLLEGNKA

-212 VLIRGDLMPKINSS
+212 VLIRGDIMPKINSS
-226 HDEFMSNAGGGIC
+226 HDEYMSNAGGGIC
-239 FVMAYPG
+239 FVMTYPG
-246 ADLQGRHDDILD
+246 ADINARHDDIRD
-258 WCEENF
+258 WCEKNF
-264 WVYKSQYDKVR
+264 WVYKSHYDKVR

-308 AMCILLLAFA
+308 AMCLLLLAFA

-344 ADKRSIFFKVI
+344 ADKRSIFLKVI
-355 SESTLICGISM
+355 AESTIICGISM
-366 LLAILLAEALAP
+366 LLAILLAEALCP
-378 TASRILEYQVSVF
+378 TVSRLLEYQVSIF
-391 KAVTPVNILLV
+391 KAVTPVNVLLV
-402 LGFILVLGIL
+402 LGFIVVLGVL
-412 AGIVPALLIQK
+412 SGIVPALLIQQ

-445 IIVVQNVV
+445 IIIVQNVV

-460 ALTIG
+460 ALTMG
-465 LQIRHMVS
+465 LQIRHMIS

-499 LDKWREEPCVEEVG
+499 LDRLRTEPCVEEVG

-547 FDILGLKVKQDN
+547 FDILGLKIKQDN
-559 HQPNKWWLNEYAFKQ
+559 HQRAYWLNEYAFKQ

-581 TEFQTAQNGTRSIG
+581 TEFQTAQAGTRQIG

-606 EQDQSAAMIYNR
+606 EADQSAAMIFNH
-618 GENPDDDYPW
+618 GEYPDDNYPW
-628 VLLVKTTGD
+628 VLIVKTTGD

-643 QVEAACKEV
+643 RVEAIAGEV
-652 FPDRLFEA
+652 FPGRLFEA

-671 ADESR
+671 GDESR
-676 VLNIVLIFTLLSI
+676 VLKIVIIFTLLSI

-747 WFIMSRWLSGYG
+747 WFIMNRWLSGYG
-759 HRINLY
+759 HRIDLH
-765 WWIFVVA
+765 WWIFALA
-772 GLIVALIAIASVLYQ
+772 GLAVAFIATISVLYQ

>member
-1 MCVKYSSHLVFNQN
+1 MK
-15 HRISFPYTTHF
+15 
-26 VFAIISFWNFLRKN
+26 SFWNFLKKN
-40 KLYAAVNLVGLTV
+40 KLYGAINLVGLTV

-59 LLAVYIQ
+59 LLAAYVQ
-66 RQLTTDSFQQNA
+66 RQLSTDSFQKNA
-78 DRIYVVANEDN
+78 DRIYVIANEDN

-114 NIASAAAFNIDGER
+114 NIASAAAFNINGER

-174 GDKDPLGQT
+174 GDKDPLGQI
-183 ISLNYEGSF
+183 ISFNYEGSF

-212 VLIRGDLMPKINSS
+212 VLIRGDIMPLINTS
-226 HDEFMSNAGGGIC
+226 HDEYMSNAGGGIC

-366 LLAILLAEALAP
+366 LLAILLAEALSP
-378 TASRILEYQVSVF
+378 LASQILKYQVSIF
-391 KAVTPVNILLV
+391 KAVTPVNVLLV
-402 LGFILVLGIL
+402 LGFIALLGVLS
-412 AGIVPALLIQK
+412 GIVPALLIQR

-445 IIVVQNVV
+445 IIVIQNVV

-460 ALTIG
+460 ALTMG
-465 LQIRHMVS
+465 LQIRHLIS

-486 DNAFGQTGQIRPL
+486 DNAFGSTGEIRPL
-499 LDKWREEPCVEEVG
+499 LDRLKAEPCVEEVG

-523 NNWTMEMPDG
+523 NNWTMELADG
-533 HWVSF
+533 RWVSF

-559 HQPNKWWLNEYAFKQ
+559 HLGGVLNNHPGGWWLNEYAFKQ
-574 IGIEETA
+574 IGIDETA
-581 TEFQTAQNGTRSIG
+581 TEFLSAQNGMRYIG

-606 EQDQSAAMIYNR
+606 EADQSAALIYNR

-643 QVEAACKEV
+643 QVEVVAKEI
-652 FPDRLFEA
+652 FPDRLFDG

-747 WFIMSRWLSGYG
+747 WFIMNRWLSGYG
-759 HRINLY
+759 HRINLH
-765 WWIFVVA
+765 WWIFVLA
-772 GLIVALIAIASVLYQ
+772 GLLVAIIAAISVLYQ

>member
-1 MCVKYSSHLVFNQN
+1 MK
-15 HRISFPYTTHF
+15 
-26 VFAIISFWNFLRKN
+26 SFWNFLKKN
-40 KLYAAVNLVGLTV
+40 KLYGAINLVGLTV

-66 RQLTTDSFQQNA
+66 RQLSTDSFQENA
-78 DRIYVVANEDN
+78 DRVFVIGNDN
-89 VTMGYWLDKHLKNNF
+89 SVQMGYWLDKHLKNNF

-114 NIASAAAFNIDGER
+114 NVASADAFTIGGEL

-154 DWRVSQDRCMVSRE
+154 DWRVSWDRCMVSRE
-168 FANAHF
+168 FANVHF
-174 GDKDPLGQT
+174 GDKDPIGQVVT
-183 ISLNYEGSF
+183 YNNGNY

-197 GVYEDFGNSILKAPD
+197 GIYEDFGNSILKAPD
-212 VLIRGDLMPKINSS
+212 VLLRGEIMTKINSANN
-226 HDEFMSNAGGGIC
+226 EEMSNAGSGIC

-246 ADLQGRHDDILD
+246 ADLQARHSDILD

-275 IIPLRDMYFLNE
+275 IIPLRDMYFLEE
-287 GIRYGSDTIQF
+287 GTRDGTETIQF

-344 ADKRSIFFKVI
+344 ADKRSIFLKVI
-355 SESTLICGISM
+355 AESTLICGISM
-366 LLAILLAEALAP
+366 LLAILLAEALSPAV
-378 TASRILEYQVSVF
+378 SRMLEYQVSIF
-391 KAVTPVNILLV
+391 KAITPVNVLLV
-402 LGFILVLGIL
+402 LGFIVILGIL
-412 AGIVPALLIQK
+412 SGIVPALLIQK

-445 IIVVQNVV
+445 IIIVQNVV
-453 AVVMLVS
+453 AIIMLVS
-460 ALTIG
+460 ALTMG
-465 LQIRHMVS
+465 LQIRHLVT

-499 LDKWREEPCVEEVG
+499 LDRLRAEPCVEEVG

-523 NNWTMEMPDG
+523 NNWTMELPDG
-533 HWVSF
+533 RWVSF

-559 HQPNKWWLNEYAFKQ
+559 HQRAWWLNEYAFKQ
-574 IGIEETA
+574 IGIDETA
-581 TEFQTAQNGTRSIG
+581 TEFQSAKNGTRQIG

-606 EQDQSAAMIYNR
+606 EADQSAALIYNR

-747 WFIMSRWLSGYG
+747 WFIMNRWLSGYG
-759 HRINLY
+759 HRIDLH
-765 WWIFVVA
+765 WWIFALA
-772 GLIVALIAIASVLYQ
+772 GLAVAIIAAISVLYQ

>member
-1 MCVKYSSHLVFNQN
+1 MK
-15 HRISFPYTTHF
+15 
-26 VFAIISFWNFLRKN
+26 SFWNFLKKN
-40 KLYAAVNLVGLTV
+40 KLYGAINLVGLTV

-59 LLAVYIQ
+59 LLAVYVQ
-66 RQLTTDSFQQNA
+66 RQLSTDSFQKNA

-114 NIASAAAFNIDGER
+114 NIASAAAFNINGER

-212 VLIRGDLMPKINSS
+212 VLIRGDIMPKINSS
-226 HDEFMSNAGGGIC
+226 HDEYMSNAGGGIC
-239 FVMAYPG
+239 FVMTYPG
-246 ADLQGRHDDILD
+246 ADLLARQSDILD

-275 IIPLRDMYFLNE
+275 LIPLRDMYFLNE

-308 AMCILLLAFA
+308 AMCLLLLAFA

-344 ADKRSIFFKVI
+344 ADKRSIFLKVI
-355 SESTLICGISM
+355 AESTIICGISM
-366 LLAILLAEALAP
+366 LLAILLAEALCP
-378 TASRILEYQVSVF
+378 TVSRLLEYQVSIF
-391 KAVTPVNILLV
+391 KAVTPVNVLLV
-402 LGFILVLGIL
+402 LGFIVVLGVL
-412 AGIVPALLIQK
+412 SGIVPALLIQQ

-445 IIVVQNVV
+445 IIIVQNVV

-460 ALTIG
+460 ALTMG
-465 LQIRHMVS
+465 LQIRHMIS

-499 LDKWREEPCVEEVG
+499 LDRLRTEPCVEEVG

-547 FDILGLKVKQDN
+547 FDILGLKIKQDN
-559 HQPNKWWLNEYAFKQ
+559 HQRAYWLNEYAFKQ

-581 TEFQTAQNGTRSIG
+581 TEFQTAQAGTRQIG

-606 EQDQSAAMIYNR
+606 EADQSAAMIFNH
-618 GENPDDDYPW
+618 GEYPDDNYPW
-628 VLLVKTTGD
+628 VLIVKTTGD

-643 QVEAACKEV
+643 RVEAIAGEV
-652 FPDRLFEA
+652 FPGRLFEA

-671 ADESR
+671 GDESR
-676 VLNIVLIFTLLSI
+676 VLKIVIIFTLLSI

-747 WFIMSRWLSGYG
+747 WFIMNRWLSGYG
-759 HRINLY
+759 HRIDLH
-765 WWIFVVA
+765 WWIFALA
-772 GLIVALIAIASVLYQ
+772 GLAVAFIATISVLYQ

>member
-1 MCVKYSSHLVFNQN
+1 MK
-15 HRISFPYTTHF
+15 
-26 VFAIISFWNFLRKN
+26 SFWNFLKKN

-59 LLAVYIQ
+59 LLAAYVQ
-66 RQLTTDSFQQNA
+66 RQLSTDSFQKNA
-78 DRIYVVANEDN
+78 DRIYVIANETN
-89 VTMGYWLDKHLKNNF
+89 VNMGYWLDKHLRNNF

-114 NIASAAAFNIDGER
+114 NMASASSFHIDGAGGEL
-128 VYGSTM
+128 VYGRLMS
-134 AADSTFFEMF
+134 ADSTFFDIF
-144 SYDLVEGNKA
+144 SYELAAGNKA
-154 DWRVSQDRCMVSRE
+154 DWHLSWDRCMVSEE

-174 GDKDPLGQT
+174 GGRDPIGRQLFSEMG
-183 ISLNYEGSF
+183 GVA
-192 QLTVC
+192 LTVC
-197 GVYEDFGNSILKAPD
+197 GVFKNFGNSILKTPD
-212 VLIRGDLMPKINSS
+212 VLVRGEMMPKTNTS
-226 HDEFMSNAGGGIC
+226 HDEFMSNAGGGVC
-239 FVMAYPG
+239 FVMTSRG
-246 ADLQGRHDDILD
+246 ADLNAKRAEILN

-264 WVYKSQYDKVR
+264 WMYKNQYNEVR
-275 IIPLRDMYFLNE
+275 IIPLKEMYFLASANKDWT
-287 GIRYGSDTIQF
+287 DTVQF
-298 GNRSFVNLLL
+298 GNRRFVNLLL
-308 AMCILLLAFA
+308 AMCLLLLAFA

-344 ADKRSIFFKVI
+344 ADKRSIFLKVI
-355 SESTLICGISM
+355 LESTLMCGISM
-366 LLAILLAEALAP
+366 LLAILLAEALSP
-378 TASRILEYQVSVF
+378 LASRILSYPVSIF
-391 KAVTPVNILLV
+391 KAVSPVNVLLV
-402 LGFILVLGIL
+402 LGFIAVLGVL
-412 AGIVPALLIQK
+412 AGIVPALLIQR

-445 IIVVQNVV
+445 IIVIQNVV

-460 ALTIG
+460 ALTMG
-465 LQIRHMVS
+465 LQIRHLVT

-486 DNAFGQTGQIRPL
+486 DNAFGSTGEIRPL
-499 LDKWREEPCVEEVG
+499 LDRLKAEPCVEEVG

-523 NNWTMEMPDG
+523 NNWTMELVDG
-533 HWVSF
+533 RWVSF

-559 HQPNKWWLNEYAFKQ
+559 HQRAWWLNEYAFKQ
-574 IGIEETA
+574 IGIEESA
-581 TEFQTAQNGTRSIG
+581 TEFQTAQNGTFQIG

-606 EQDQSAAMIYNR
+606 EADQSAALIYNR

-643 QVEAACKEV
+643 QVEAVVKEI
-652 FPDRLFEA
+652 FPDRLFDG

-676 VLNIVLIFTLLSI
+676 VLKIVLIFTLLSI

-747 WFIMSRWLSGYG
+747 WFIMNRWLSGYG
-759 HRINLY
+759 HRINLH
-765 WWIFVVA
+765 WWIFALA
-772 GLIVALIAIASVLYQ
+772 GLAVAIIAAISVLYQ
-787 SIKTAR
+787 SVKTAQ

>member
-1 MCVKYSSHLVFNQN
+1 MK
-15 HRISFPYTTHF
+15 
-26 VFAIISFWNFLRKN
+26 SFWNFLKKN
-40 KLYAAVNLVGLTV
+40 KLYGAINLVGLTV

-59 LLAVYIQ
+59 LLAVYVQ
-66 RQLTTDSFQQNA
+66 RQLSTDSFQENA
-78 DRIYVVANEDN
+78 DRIYVIANEDN

-114 NIASAAAFNIDGER
+114 NMSSSAAFSIDGER

-134 AADSTFFEMF
+134 AADSTFFEIF
-144 SYDLVEGNKA
+144 SYDLVKGNKA
-154 DWRVSQDRCMVSRE
+154 DWRVSWDRCMVSEE
-168 FANAHF
+168 FANANF
-174 GDKDPLGQT
+174 GEKDPIGQ
-183 ISLNYEGSF
+183 IIQFNYEGTF
-192 QLTVC
+192 PLTVC
-197 GVYEDFGNSILKAPD
+197 GIYKDFGNSILKAPD
-212 VLIRGDLMPKINSS
+212 VLVRGEMMPKTNSS
-226 HDEFMSNAGGGIC
+226 HDEYMSNAGGGIC

-246 ADLQGRHDDILD
+246 ADLLARQDDILS
-258 WCEENF
+258 WCEEHF

-308 AMCILLLAFA
+308 AMCLLLLAFA

-344 ADKRSIFFKVI
+344 AEKRSIFLKVI
-355 SESTLICGISM
+355 SESTIICAISM

-643 QVEAACKEV
+643 RVEAVAGEV
-652 FPDRLFEA
+652 FPGRLFEA

-747 WFIMSRWLSGYG
+747 WLIMNHWLSGYG
-759 HRINLY
+759 HRIDLY
-765 WWIFVVA
+765 WWIFVAA
-772 GLIVALIAIASVLYQ
+772 GAVVALIAIASVFYQ
-787 SIKTAR
+787 SINTAR

>member
-1 MCVKYSSHLVFNQN
+1 MK
-15 HRISFPYTTHF
+15 
-26 VFAIISFWNFLRKN
+26 SFWNFLRKN

-144 SYDLVEGNKA
+144 SYDLLEGNKA

-174 GDKDPLGQT
+174 GDKDPLGQI
-183 ISLNYEGSF
+183 ISFNYEGSF

-212 VLIRGDLMPKINSS
+212 VLIRGDIMPKINSS

-239 FVMAYPG
+239 FVMAYSG
-246 ADLQGRHDDILD
+246 TDLQGRHDDILD

-344 ADKRSIFFKVI
+344 SDKRSIFLKVI

-366 LLAILLAEALAP
+366 LLAILLAEALSP
-378 TASRILEYQVSVF
+378 LASQILKYQVSIF
-391 KAVTPVNILLV
+391 KAVMPVNVLLV
-402 LGFILVLGIL
+402 LGFIALLGVLS
-412 AGIVPALLIQK
+412 GIVPALLIQQ

-445 IIVVQNVV
+445 IIIVQNVV

-460 ALTIG
+460 ALTMG
-465 LQIRHMVS
+465 LQIRHMIS

-499 LDKWREEPCVEEVG
+499 LDRLRAEPCVEEVG

-523 NNWTMEMPDG
+523 NNLTMEMPDG

-559 HQPNKWWLNEYAFKQ
+559 HQRAWWLNEYAFKQ

-581 TEFQTAQNGTRSIG
+581 TEFQSAKNGTRQIG

-606 EQDQSAAMIYNR
+606 EEDQSAAMIYNR

-628 VLLVKTTGD
+628 ILLVKTTGD

-676 VLNIVLIFTLLSI
+676 VLNIVLIFTLLFI

-747 WFIMSRWLSGYG
+747 WFIMNRWLSGYG
-759 HRINLY
+759 HRIDLY
-765 WWIFVVA
+765 WWIFALA
-772 GLIVALIAIASVLYQ
+772 GLTVAFIAAISVLYQ

-793 TNPAEA
+793 TNPVEA